1 MWATPRDRG
10 PLGTRLNQIIPAK
23 VPSKVA
29 LRDYLRIIRPAL
41 DRDRAIDFE
50 QIADTIKQTVGGER
64 LLHEVV
70 CSGRS

>member
-1 MWATPRDRG
+1 MRDGLRG
-10 PLGTRLNQIIPAK
+10 PLGTRLNQIIPAN
-23 VPSKVA
+23 VPSKA
-29 LRDYLRIIRPAL
+29 TLRECLRIVRLAL